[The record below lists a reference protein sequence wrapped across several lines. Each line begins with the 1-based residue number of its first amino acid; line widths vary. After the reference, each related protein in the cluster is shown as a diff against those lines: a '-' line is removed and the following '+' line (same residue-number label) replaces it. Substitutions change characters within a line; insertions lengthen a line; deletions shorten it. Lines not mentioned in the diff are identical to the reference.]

1 MCALKMLPVL
11 VLAINQK
18 SGKIEDGSNVHVAA
32 DHYHRYK
39 VSIIRNIMTF
49 YQVLMDLF

>member
-1 MCALKMLPVL
+1 LVLLPDL

-18 SGKIEDGSNVHVAA
+18 SGKIVDESNGDMAA

-39 VSIIRNIMTF
+39 VKH
-49 YQVLMDLF
+49 YQKDKRHFISAHAFF